1 MYQIE
6 FQSSITENIS
16 KCISLK
22 HSFSEPAFYRE
33 NIILGILDLKVI
45 FPSGGDHISSFVL
58 NRGGSLG

>member
-16 KCISLK
+16 SISLK